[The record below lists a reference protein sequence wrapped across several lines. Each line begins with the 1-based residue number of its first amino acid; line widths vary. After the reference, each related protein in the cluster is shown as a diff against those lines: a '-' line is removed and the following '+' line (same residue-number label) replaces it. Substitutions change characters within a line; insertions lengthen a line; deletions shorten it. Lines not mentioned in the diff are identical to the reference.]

1 MMITVKVTVLQR
13 KTLRGIREITDRD
26 NAHSARV
33 FTLSAIIVLSTVATK
48 VVSAPKA
55 SGPVCN
61 KTPNSAAIVLITI
74 AITAV
79 TSPVSSIVLA
89 ISRMMQTV
97 AISPV
102 NSIVPATSSP
112 MVNIR
117 RVSPVQSSRAIS
129 VAVTSSVA
137 VISSVVAAISSVVVV
152 TSSVVVAISS
162 VAVTSSAAAV
172 TSSVVA
178 VTSRVAAIS
187 SVDTIRMLLATTPMP
202 NIV

>member
-48 VVSAPKA
+48 VASAPKA

-74 AITAV
+74 A
-79 TSPVSSIVLA
+79 
-89 ISRMMQTV
+89 MQTV

-137 VISSVVAAISSVVVV
+137 VISSVVAAISSVVAAI
-152 TSSVVVAISS
+152 SSVVVAISS

>member
-48 VVSAPKA
+48 VASAPKA

-89 ISRMMQTV
+89 IS
-97 AISPV
+97 
-102 NSIVPATSSP
+102 SP

-137 VISSVVAAISSVVVV
+137 VISSVVAAISSVVAAI
-152 TSSVVVAISS
+152 SSVVVAISS